1 MQFPRFFQL
10 NLGLTSVGFIAMVVS
25 RLGQTTIARSYRS
38 ALEGVGLTLI
48 GAGEV
53 VKLVRLERE
62 SQRAAERAR
71 VGQRA
76 LSRLAAKANTAPRV
90 TRAERRKSSRDTSL
104 KDLRVAAILDEF
116 SYRSFAP
123 ECQLTALTP
132 ESWKQQF
139 HELSPD
145 LFFCES
151 AWAGHD
157 SDLRPWRGKI
167 YASEKFS
174 HENRQVLLEILEHC
188 KREGIPTV
196 FWNKEDPSH
205 FDDKAHNFVDTALKF
220 DHIFTTDSDCVHRYK
235 EEFGHPSVHTL
246 QFAAQPKLF
255 NPIEFAER
263 TDDVVF
269 AGGWYENHRQRSE
282 DMERIFDSVVHAG
295 RELKIYDRYFYFR
308 DDDTHIYPARFA
320 RYIHPPVPAED
331 MAGVYKESTIGITIN
346 TESNSETMFARR
358 IFELMACNTFVV
370 SNYSKGIDMMFGDS
384 VLYLDRSPGAL
395 TALTKAE
402 MDESRRSNLRLV
414 LSEHTYAK
422 RLEKVARVAGLSF
435 ESATATVAALILLT
449 DSRKASDAFDVLRNL
464 DANTVKERII
474 AVGPSVEPFEFGLL
488 LRDFNRDGV
497 QVIWLG
503 DDAQRGHELLG
514 DVGVDQFLV
523 SRVESFPAQE
533 DVGEVIGD
541 LLLHA
546 QYSPCPVTFL
556 KGEQKTYR
564 IVSGNLN
571 GPTIV
576 PAALIHEV
584 LGSELSGTPFDQIFV
599 DRSN

>member
-1 MQFPRFFQL
+1 
-10 NLGLTSVGFIAMVVS
+10 MVVS
-25 RLGQTTIARSYRS
+25 RLGQTTIGRSYRS

-76 LSRLAAKANTAPRV
+76 LSRLAANANTVPRV
-90 TRAERRKSSRDTSL
+90 TRAERRKSSHDTSL
-104 KDLRVAAILDEF
+104 KDLRVAAVLDEF

-139 HELSPD
+139 DELSPD

-151 AWAGHD
+151 AWVGHD

-235 EEFGHPSVHTL
+235 EEYGHPSVHTL

-282 DMERIFDSVVHAG
+282 DMERIFDSVVSAG

-395 TALTKAE
+395 AALTKAE

-435 ESATATVAALILLT
+435 DSATATVAALILLT

-464 DANTVKERII
+464 DANSVKERII

-533 DVGEVIGD
+533 DVGEVIGE
-541 LLLHA
+541 LLLHS

-576 PAALIHEV
+576 PAALIHGV